1 MDRIINQAHW
11 AAIPEGHTI
20 DQIIDVLERK
30 LISEDPGSWN
40 QGEAFRIVKGFQ
52 NLKEDKDPPG
62 HPFSAIMHCEA
73 VIAALA
79 EYFRRRKDQS
89 KMNLNNDK
97 ELREACLELETGTIS
112 VSKLCCPV
120 CWHLLTKVLGKT
132 SSIQARGCHSVI
144 YPVVLPDWLSQ
155 EDEASM
161 LQCFRQYLRRHLIEF
176 ITEGNSPV
184 VPSPLGQSRTVQ
196 SDASGISTSSSN
208 NFEPQTQNSD
218 LDVNKPP
225 AWYDTILEN
234 LPRSLRRTRASIRGQ
249 IPVNP

>member
-97 ELREACLELETGTIS
+97 ELREACL
-112 VSKLCCPV
+112 
-120 CWHLLTKVLGKT
+120 VLGKT

-196 SDASGISTSSSN
+196 SDASELGLGRQQATSLVVEKN
-208 NFEPQTQNSD
+208 
-218 LDVNKPP
+218 
-225 AWYDTILEN
+225 
-234 LPRSLRRTRASIRGQ
+234 ASINPWPNSGQ
-249 IPVNP
+249 SVTRLYYYFELSYDYAVFL